1 MKKFFPLL
9 LLAFVS
15 LFIFSCDDNNND
27 GPTQDNDTYSQMRD
41 VTGSFTSANSYA
53 FTQGINIQSTDV
65 VLVYRYL
72 GDSWQLIPKM
82 MYLPNAT
89 GMPTSREFQYNFV
102 FDSQNVQIS
111 VDDENFNLSTGL
123 TSGEA
128 SQYLTNQR
136 FRIVLV
142 PASPAKGAAPSV
154 DYSDYN
160 AVIKYYNLNDSKVIT
175 TKVN

>member
-9 LLAFVS
+9 LIAFVS
-15 LFIFSCDDNNND
+15 LFIFSCDDNDND
-27 GPTQDNDTYSQMRD
+27 SFVDNDTYSQMRD
-41 VTGSFTSANSYA
+41 VTGSFTNANNYA

-82 MYLPNAT
+82 MYLPDVT
-89 GMPTSREFQYNFV
+89 GMPLNREFQYNFV

-111 VDDENFNLSTGL
+111 VDDENFSLATGL
-123 TSGEA
+123 TSAEA
-128 SQYLTNQR
+128 NQYLNNQR

-142 PASPAKGAAPSV
+142 PASPAKGGATV
-154 DYSDYN
+154 DYNDYN
-160 AVIKYYNLNDSKVIT
+160 AVIKYYNLDESKVIT